1 MKKFKFT
8 LDKLL
13 DYKGQILDREKN
25 DLAALNVERAEALEL
40 KAGLEAELRRK
51 QDEFNRKAA
60 EGISPMEMVVFTNYH
75 NVLRT
80 RIEDTQKE
88 IEELE
93 EKIAKQLNVVTEA
106 SKEVKSLE
114 KLEEKQLEDYRFK
127 VQKSEESFIE
137 EYVNGA
143 AVRASLA
150 SING

>member
-1 MKKFKFT
+1 MKKFRFT

-25 DLAALNVERAEALEL
+25 DLAALNLAKADALEL
-40 KAGLEAELRRK
+40 KAGLEAEQRRNR
-51 QDEFNRKAA
+51 DGFNRKAA
-60 EGISPMEMVVFTNYH
+60 EGISPADMLTFTNYH
-75 NVLRT
+75 NVLQM
-80 RIEDTQKE
+80 RIEDTQRE

-127 VQKSEESFIE
+127 VQKSEENFIE

>member
-40 KAGLEAELRRK
+40 KAGLEAELRRNR
-51 QDEFNRKAA
+51 DSFNQKAA
-60 EGISPMEMVVFTNYH
+60 EGISPMEMAVFTHYND
-75 NVLRT
+75 VLRM
-80 RIEDTQKE
+80 RIEDTQRE

-127 VQKSEESFIE
+127 AQKSEESFIE

>member
-1 MKKFKFT
+1 MKKFRFT

-25 DLAALNVERAEALEL
+25 DLAALNLARADALEL
-40 KAGLEAELRRK
+40 KAGLEAEQRRNR
-51 QDEFNRKAA
+51 DDFNRKAA
-60 EGISPMEMVVFTNYH
+60 GGISPADMLTFTNYH
-75 NVLRT
+75 NVLQM
-80 RIEDTQKE
+80 RIEDTQRE

-93 EKIAKQLNVVTEA
+93 EKIARQLNVVTEA

-127 VQKSEESFIE
+127 VQKSEENFIE

-143 AVRASLA
+143 AVRQLIANS
-150 SING
+150 

>member
-25 DLAALNVERAEALEL
+25 DLAALNVAKAEALEL
-40 KAGLEAELRRK
+40 KAGLEDELRRN

-60 EGISPMEMVVFTNYH
+60 EGISPVDMMVFTNYH
-75 NVLRT
+75 GVLRM
-80 RIEDTQKE
+80 RIEDTERE

-93 EKIAKQLNVVTEA
+93 EKIAQQLNVVTEA

-114 KLEEKQLEDYRFK
+114 KLEEKQLDDYRFK
-127 VQKSEESFIE
+127 LQKSEESFIE

-143 AVRASLA
+143 AVRAQLV
-150 SING
+150 N